1 MSYSIIIIIICFI
14 ILFYILF
21 IYTKQ
26 NEQIFNDKLILL
38 NEMINV
44 SKKNIEEKLLS
55 QDNKYKE
62 YIDNKLNT
70 QELLLEKEKDNNNNN
85 LIKPLLLNNIII
97 DRDRSVISDPLYPPL
112 GRTERPIFDS
122 LIANY
127 GNNLFNYPT
136 RGSVDTF
143 RLLGYLVNSKNKRDS
158 WKLFGRQKY
167 PGSSIGD
174 FYVIPINDNINEMKI
189 TLKDTMMPNEKIRD
203 IYALPQSLTI
213 ISPLF
218 ESSIYTVI
226 ELDKADLTSPYF

>member
-55 QDNKYKE
+55 QD
-62 YIDNKLNT
+62 
-70 QELLLEKEKDNNNNN
+70 LLLEKEKDNNNNN
-85 LIKPLLLNNIII
+85 LIKPLLLNNIIM